1 MFHKLRLVLSKNMKK
16 QGAISFVI
24 FCIKKNNNEKKKAA
38 YNSVK
43 AAYMSSHKL
52 WFLKKKLD
60 KTQLGTIENKNS
72 M

>member
-1 MFHKLRLVLSKNMKK
+1 MKK

-24 FCIKKNNNEKKKAA
+24 FCIKKKTMKKKKAAYNSVKAA

-52 WFLKKKLD
+52 WFLKKKKLD

>member
-1 MFHKLRLVLSKNMKK
+1 MKK

-52 WFLKKKLD
+52 WFLKKKTRQNTAGD
-60 KTQLGTIENKNS
+60 NRKQK
-72 M
+72 